1 MTVRKVFR
9 YIMLLFLSLITLSG
23 IVGFFNSAAHY
34 VKPEIYME
42 SQTEYINNNC
52 QPYPI
57 TPYQHYMHIANQP
70 STLEERNHDL
80 IEENTPE
87 ARDKIKIA
95 PDTPDASAGARPSYI
110 RPHHNCSDVELMI
123 MYDNIKDHREDQAR
137 DEAFRKMITYA
148 SLIIAPGTLCV
159 FLFRRK

>member
-1 MTVRKVFR
+1 MTIRRVFR
-9 YIMLLFLSLITLSG
+9 YIMLSLLSLVTLSG

-34 VKPEIYME
+34 AKPEIYME

-52 QPYPI
+52 QRYGI
-57 TPYQHYMHIANQP
+57 TPYQHYMNIANQP

-80 IEENTPE
+80 VEENTPE

-95 PDTPDASAGARPSYI
+95 PDASAEARPSYI

-137 DEAFRKMITYA
+137 DQAFRKMITYA
-148 SLIIAPGTLCV
+148 SLIIAPGALAV

>member
-1 MTVRKVFR
+1 
-9 YIMLLFLSLITLSG
+9 
-23 IVGFFNSAAHY
+23 
-34 VKPEIYME
+34 ME

-87 ARDKIKIA
+87 SREEIKIL
-95 PDTPDASAGARPSYI
+95 PDASAGASPSYI
-110 RPHHNCSDVELMI
+110 RPHRDCTDVELMI

-137 DEAFRKMITYA
+137 DQAFRKMITYA

>member
-1 MTVRKVFR
+1 MTIRRVFR
-9 YIMLLFLSLITLSG
+9 YIMLSLLSLVTLSG

-52 QPYPI
+52 QRYNI
-57 TPYQHYMHIANQP
+57 TPYQHYMSIAHQP
-70 STLEERNHDL
+70 STLEERDHNL
-80 IEENTPE
+80 NEENTPE
-87 ARDKIKIA
+87 TREGIKIS
-95 PDTPDASAGARPSYI
+95 PDTPDASTEARPSYI
-110 RPHHNCSDVELMI
+110 RPHHDCSDVKLMI

-137 DEAFRKMITYA
+137 DQAFRKMITYA
-148 SLIIAPGTLCV
+148 SLIIAPGALAV